1 MSLEHDRLSGIEHV
15 VAPPGAAD
23 LAKARREQA
32 KIRRLHHHAI
42 FTKNAE
48 ATRHFY
54 EDILEMKLV
63 MSLLD
68 EGDISPTSPT
78 PFLHI
83 FFEMGDGSMLAFF
96 EAVPVHH
103 RPGYEYPALSIFDH
117 HLSVMVD
124 DREVQNHFRK
134 KLEAEG
140 YKVFEMDH
148 GFCYSIYVDDPNG
161 VHMEISCNTEE
172 YEDHLARAEHVSRR
186 QLDTWMASRLKSN
199 GKEKTRNVE
208 IDLPESWQ
216 AGAPE
221 VQKI

>member
-1 MSLEHDRLSGIEHV
+1 MSLEHDRLSGIEHI
-15 VAPPGAAD
+15 VAPAGAAEV
-23 LAKARREQA
+23 AKARREQA

-42 FTKNAE
+42 FTKDAE

-63 MSLLD
+63 MSLRD

-96 EAVPVHH
+96 EAVPLHH
-103 RPGYEYPALSIFDH
+103 QPDYEYPALSIFDH

-124 DREVQNHFRK
+124 DREAQTHFK
-134 KLEAEG
+134 NKLEREG

-161 VHMEISCNTEE
+161 VHMEISCNSAE
-172 YEDHLARAEHVSRR
+172 YEDHLVRAEQVSRR
-186 QLDTWMASRLKSN
+186 QLDAWTVSRRENEGRELTKDV
-199 GKEKTRNVE
+199 GVE
-208 IDLPESWQ
+208 MPESWQ
-216 AGAPE
+216 VGARE
-221 VQKI
+221 M